1 MEQTLME
8 VRRLIE
14 ATVAKHR
21 DRVVRDSLI
30 TNVAPCGSEVAAA
43 ALGLV
48 AEGERT
54 IDIVLA
60 DSEHVEA
67 INSVYREL
75 ETRRKN
81 IGLRLLCTQA
91 MLDNGVVQ
99 LPMLE
104 SLRYEVRVGR
114 VPMLQVMIVDGAA
127 ALVTSQAVIGRQ
139 ASVIRATTVIGTLG
153 TLFEGLWR
161 HAVPVEKQI
170 DFGNLNRADVAR
182 QILNLLQIG
191 ITDEVAA
198 RELSISVRTYRR
210 YVAEIMALLG
220 ASSRF
225 QAGSGSRA
233 GAFAQGPEEL
243 RSPVGR
249 TGPGCVRGIGP
260 AGCATTGRACPGSG
274 AGRTRHE
281 RHAASRRPVR
291 HWQLPVAVVAP
302 VRRSRLDRDDTNGVR
317 PGGRPDTPD
326 PRTPATRA
334 FPAPPGDPVRRGTS
348 GPSLLGPRRTG
359 GPVTRDQRPDAGPRL
374 SMCRLEGVES

>member
-1 MEQTLME
+1 MADPYPGERPRSATAKGPRSHSEDTGQLDEQPADDLEQTLME

-30 TNVAPCGSEVAAA
+30 TNVPACVGEVAAA

-48 AEGERT
+48 AEAERT

-67 INSVYREL
+67 INSVYWEL
-75 ETRRKN
+75 ETSRKN

-91 MLDNGVVQ
+91 MLDSGVVQ
-99 LPMLE
+99 PHMLK
-104 SLRYEVRVGR
+104 SLRYEVRVAR

-161 HAVPVEKQI
+161 HAVRVEERI
-170 DFGNLNRADVAR
+170 DFGDRDRADVAR
-182 QILNLLQIG
+182 QILNCLQVG

-198 RELSISVRTYRR
+198 RELSVSVRTYRR

-225 QAGSGSRA
+225 QAGVRAAELGLLPKGRKSSARPSAKPAKGASGPPARR
-233 GAFAQGPEEL
+233 GARRQDVPAQGAAPDV
-243 RSPVGR
+243 RDADGTPPRDGR
-249 TGPGCVRGIGP
+249 FDTG
-260 AGCATTGRACPGSG
+260 SF
-274 AGRTRHE
+274 
-281 RHAASRRPVR
+281 
-291 HWQLPVAVVAP
+291 L
-302 VRRSRLDRDDTNGVR
+302 
-317 PGGRPDTPD
+317 
-326 PRTPATRA
+326 
-334 FPAPPGDPVRRGTS
+334 
-348 GPSLLGPRRTG
+348 
-359 GPVTRDQRPDAGPRL
+359 
-374 SMCRLEGVES
+374 

>member
-1 MEQTLME
+1 MADPYPVERPRYATAKDPRSRTEDTGQPDEQPADDLEQTLME

-30 TNVAPCGSEVAAA
+30 TNVPACVGEVAAA

-48 AEGERT
+48 AEAERT

-67 INSVYREL
+67 INSVYWEL
-75 ETRRKN
+75 ETSRKN

-91 MLDNGVVQ
+91 MLDSGVVQ
-99 LPMLE
+99 PQTLK
-104 SLRYEVRVGR
+104 SLRYEVRVAR

-127 ALVTSQAVIGRQ
+127 ALVTSQAVTGRQ

-161 HAVPVEKQI
+161 HAVRVEERI
-170 DFGNLNRADVAR
+170 DFGDRDRADVAR
-182 QILNLLQIG
+182 QILNCLQIG

-198 RELSISVRTYRR
+198 RELSVSVRTYRR

-225 QAGSGSRA
+225 QAGVRAAELGLLPKGRKSSTHPSAKPAKGASGPPARR
-233 GAFAQGPEEL
+233 GARRQDVPAQGAAPDVRDADGPPPL
-243 RSPVGR
+243 DGRSG
-249 TGPGCVRGIGP
+249 TG
-260 AGCATTGRACPGSG
+260 SF
-274 AGRTRHE
+274 
-281 RHAASRRPVR
+281 
-291 HWQLPVAVVAP
+291 L
-302 VRRSRLDRDDTNGVR
+302 
-317 PGGRPDTPD
+317 
-326 PRTPATRA
+326 
-334 FPAPPGDPVRRGTS
+334 
-348 GPSLLGPRRTG
+348 
-359 GPVTRDQRPDAGPRL
+359 
-374 SMCRLEGVES
+374 

>member
-1 MEQTLME
+1 M
-8 VRRLIE
+8 
-14 ATVAKHR
+14 
-21 DRVVRDSLI
+21 I
-30 TNVAPCGSEVAAA
+30 TNVTPCGSEVAAA

-91 MLDNGVVQ
+91 MLDSGVVQ

-114 VPMLQVMIVDGAA
+114 VPMLQVMIVDGTA

-153 TLFEGLWR
+153 TLFDGLWR

-182 QILNLLQIG
+182 QILNLLQVG

-225 QAGSGSRA
+225 QAGVRAAELGLLPKGRKSSGRPSA
-233 GAFAQGPEEL
+233 
-243 RSPVGR
+243 
-249 TGPGCVRGIGP
+249 GP
-260 AGCATTGRACPGSG
+260 APG
-274 AGRTRHE
+274 A
-281 RHAASRRPVR
+281 
-291 HWQLPVAVVAP
+291 
-302 VRRSRLDRDDTNGVR
+302 
-317 PGGRPDTPD
+317 
-326 PRTPATRA
+326 
-334 FPAPPGDPVRRGTS
+334 S
-348 GPSLLGPRRTG
+348 GPSARRGAPRQDVPARGTARDVRDTDNTPPREDRSGTG
-359 GPVTRDQRPDAGPRL
+359 NFL
-374 SMCRLEGVES
+374 

>member
-1 MEQTLME
+1 MVEPHPAERPEYTTAKVPRGRTEYTGHHDVQPADDVEQTLME

-21 DRVVRDSLI
+21 DRVVRESLI

-75 ETRRKN
+75 ETCRKD

-104 SLRYEVRVGR
+104 SLRYEVRVGK

-161 HAVPVEKQI
+161 HAVPVEKRI
-170 DFGNLNRADVAR
+170 DFGNRNRADVAR
-182 QILNLLQIG
+182 QILSLLQVG

-198 RELSISVRTYRR
+198 RELSVSVRTYRR

-225 QAGSGSRA
+225 QAGVRAAELGLLPKGRKSSGRPSA
-233 GAFAQGPEEL
+233 GLTPGAAGPSARRSLPRQDVSAQGAARDVRDTDGTPPRED
-243 RSPVGR
+243 RSG
-249 TGPGCVRGIGP
+249 TGNF
-260 AGCATTGRACPGSG
+260 
-274 AGRTRHE
+274 
-281 RHAASRRPVR
+281 
-291 HWQLPVAVVAP
+291 L
-302 VRRSRLDRDDTNGVR
+302 
-317 PGGRPDTPD
+317 
-326 PRTPATRA
+326 
-334 FPAPPGDPVRRGTS
+334 
-348 GPSLLGPRRTG
+348 
-359 GPVTRDQRPDAGPRL
+359 
-374 SMCRLEGVES
+374 